1 MASRIERAE
10 QGRTEHAIRF
20 LWCIDRQIGVYFQEV
35 VQSAR
40 MVPMSVRNDGVI
52 QIPKVEPQGGA
63 ILRECLGIV
72 PGVKEDPLS
81 IKVQM
86 CREAPILFQGRCLA
100 K

>member
-1 MASRIERAE
+1 MAPWIERAE
-10 QGRTEHAIRF
+10 QGRTEYAIRF
-20 LWCIDRQIGVYFQEV
+20 LWCIDGQIGIHLQEM
-35 VQSAR
+35 VQAAR
-40 MVPMSVRNDGVI
+40 VVPMSVRNDGVI

-72 PGVKEDPLS
+72 SGVKEDPLS